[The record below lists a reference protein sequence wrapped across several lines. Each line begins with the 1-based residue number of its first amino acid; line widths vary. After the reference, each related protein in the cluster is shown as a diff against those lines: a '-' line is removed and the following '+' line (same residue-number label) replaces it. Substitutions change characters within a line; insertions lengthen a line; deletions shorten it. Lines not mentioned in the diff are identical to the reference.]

1 MLIPE
6 PRLVGKV
13 EERYELMKILA
24 GQEQF
29 LQDKARTIAERI
41 KATVTTDIEEV
52 AGEDRYLRFD
62 LNGLSLVQGKMELRG
77 DFGQMHRRV
86 LGGHLQHEKLLRAA
100 RWKGMPDDPIAVDA
114 TAGLG
119 EDSFI
124 LAAAGFHVIMCEY
137 NPIIA
142 ALLADALERAQDGPS
157 ISRGGGADDLTGVSV
172 EKRKP
177 AVRYSDS
184 FETEQIENRIR
195 EIANRME
202 LITGN
207 GIDILTSLEK
217 RPNLIYLDPMFP
229 AKQKSG
235 ISTKKLQLFQQL
247 ETPCEAEE
255 ELLRSAF
262 EARSQRIVVKRP
274 IKGEPLAGRRPG
286 YAIECRNVRYD
297 CYLISD
303 AEFS

>member
-1 MLIPE
+1 
-6 PRLVGKV
+6 
-13 EERYELMKILA
+13 MKILA
-24 GQEQF
+24 GREQF
-29 LQDKARTIAERI
+29 LHERASAIAERI
-41 KATVTTDIEEV
+41 QADLITDIEEV

-142 ALLADALERAQDGPS
+142 ALLADALERAQNGPS
-157 ISRGGGADDLTGVSV
+157 LSRGGGVDDLTGVGA
-172 EKRKP
+172 EERKR
-177 AVRYSDS
+177 AGRYSDS
-184 FETEQIENRIR
+184 FESEEIASRIS

-207 GIDILTSLEK
+207 GIDILPTLEK
-217 RPNLIYLDPMFP
+217 HPDLIYLDPMFP

-255 ELLRSAF
+255 ELLKAAF
-262 EARSQRIVVKRP
+262 EARPQRIVVKRP
-274 IKGEPLAGRRPG
+274 IKGKPLAGRKPG

-297 CYLISD
+297 CYLI
-303 AEFS
+303 

>member
-1 MLIPE
+1 M
-6 PRLVGKV
+6 

-24 GQEQF
+24 GQEKF
-29 LQDKARTIAERI
+29 LHDKASAIAERI
-41 KATVTTDIEEV
+41 QADLVTDIEEV

-62 LNGLSLVQGKMELRG
+62 PNGLSLVQGKMELRG

-137 NPIIA
+137 NPVIA
-142 ALLADALERAQDGPS
+142 ALLADALERAQNGS
-157 ISRGGGADDLTGVSV
+157 SLSRSGGANDLTGLRVQETSFV
-172 EKRKP
+172 GRH
-177 AVRYSDS
+177 SDS
-184 FETEQIENRIR
+184 FETEQIESRIR

-202 LITGN
+202 LFTGN
-207 GIDILTSLEK
+207 GIDILASLEK
-217 RPNLIYLDPMFP
+217 RPDLIYLDPMFP

-235 ISTKKLQLFQQL
+235 ISTKKLQLFQKL
-247 ETPCEAEE
+247 ETPCEAED
-255 ELLRSAF
+255 ELMRAAF
-262 EARSQRIVVKRP
+262 EARPQRIVVKRP
-274 IKGEPLAGRRPG
+274 IKGKPLAGRRPA

>member
-1 MLIPE
+1 M
-6 PRLVGKV
+6 

-24 GQEQF
+24 GQEKF
-29 LQDKARTIAERI
+29 LHDKASAIAERI
-41 KATVTTDIEEV
+41 QADLVTDIEEV

-137 NPIIA
+137 NPVIA

-207 GIDILTSLEK
+207 GIDILASLEK
-217 RPNLIYLDPMFP
+217 RPDLIYLDPMFP

-247 ETPCEAEE
+247 ETPCAAEE
-255 ELLRSAF
+255 ELLKAAF
-262 EARSQRIVVKRP
+262 EAGPQRIVVKRP
-274 IKGEPLAGRRPG
+274 IKGKPLAGRRPA

>member
-1 MLIPE
+1 M
-6 PRLVGKV
+6 

-24 GQEQF
+24 GQEKF
-29 LQDKARTIAERI
+29 LHDKASAIAERI
-41 KATVTTDIEEV
+41 QADLVTDIEEV

-62 LNGLSLVQGKMELRG
+62 PNGLSLVQGKMELRG

-137 NPIIA
+137 NPVIA
-142 ALLADALERAQDGPS
+142 ALLADALERAQNGS
-157 ISRGGGADDLTGVSV
+157 SLSRSGGANDLTGLRVQETSFV
-172 EKRKP
+172 GRH
-177 AVRYSDS
+177 SDS
-184 FETEQIENRIR
+184 FETEQIESGIR

-202 LITGN
+202 LFTGN
-207 GIDILTSLEK
+207 GIDILASLEK
-217 RPNLIYLDPMFP
+217 RPDLIYLDPMFP

-235 ISTKKLQLFQQL
+235 ISTKKLQLFQKL

-255 ELLRSAF
+255 ELLKAAF
-262 EARSQRIVVKRP
+262 EAGPQRIVVKRP
-274 IKGEPLAGRRPG
+274 IKGEPLAGRRPA

>member
-1 MLIPE
+1 M
-6 PRLVGKV
+6 

-52 AGEDRYLRFD
+52 AGEDRYLRYD

-137 NPIIA
+137 NPVIA

-207 GIDILTSLEK
+207 GIDILASLEK
-217 RPNLIYLDPMFP
+217 RPDLIYLDPMFP

-247 ETPCEAEE
+247 ETPCAAEE
-255 ELLRSAF
+255 ELLKAAF
-262 EARSQRIVVKRP
+262 EAGPQRIVVKRP
-274 IKGEPLAGRRPG
+274 IKGKPLAGRRPG

>member
-1 MLIPE
+1 M
-6 PRLVGKV
+6 

-24 GQEQF
+24 GQEKF
-29 LQDKARTIAERI
+29 LHDKASAIAERI
-41 KATVTTDIEEV
+41 QADLVTDPEEV

-124 LAAAGFHVIMCEY
+124 LAAVIMCEY
-137 NPIIA
+137 NPVIA
-142 ALLADALERAQDGPS
+142 ALLADALERAQNGPS

-172 EKRKP
+172 EERKHGG
-177 AVRYSDS
+177 RYSDS
-184 FETEQIENRIR
+184 FETEQIESGIR

-207 GIDILTSLEK
+207 GIDILASLEK
-217 RPNLIYLDPMFP
+217 RPDLIYLDPMFP

-247 ETPCEAEE
+247 ETPCAAEE
-255 ELLRSAF
+255 ELLKAAF
-262 EARSQRIVVKRP
+262 EAGPQRIVVKRP
-274 IKGEPLAGRRPG
+274 IKGKPLAGRRPA

>member
-1 MLIPE
+1 M
-6 PRLVGKV
+6 K
-13 EERYELMKILA
+13 LMKILA
-24 GQEQF
+24 GQEPF
-29 LQDKARTIAERI
+29 LHDKASAIAERI
-41 KATVTTDIEEV
+41 QADLVTDIEEV

-100 RWKGMPDDPIAVDA
+100 RWKGMPDEPLAVDA

-137 NPIIA
+137 NPVIA
-142 ALLADALERAQDGPS
+142 ALLADALERVQNGPS
-157 ISRGGGADDLTGVSV
+157 LGRGGEADDLTGVSA
-172 EKRKP
+172 EERKLSG
-177 AVRYSDS
+177 RYSDS
-184 FETEQIENRIR
+184 FETEEIEFRIR

-202 LITGN
+202 LFTGN
-207 GIDILTSLEK
+207 GIDILASLEK
-217 RPNLIYLDPMFP
+217 RPDLIYLDPMFP

-255 ELLRSAF
+255 ELLRAAF
-262 EARSQRIVVKRP
+262 EARPQRIMVKRP
-274 IKGEPLAGRRPG
+274 IKGKPLAGRRPN

-297 CYLISD
+297 CYLI
-303 AEFS
+303 

>member
-137 NPIIA
+137 NPVIA

-177 AVRYSDS
+177 AV
-184 FETEQIENRIR
+184 F
-195 EIANRME
+195 
-202 LITGN
+202 L
-207 GIDILTSLEK
+207 
-217 RPNLIYLDPMFP
+217 
-229 AKQKSG
+229 
-235 ISTKKLQLFQQL
+235 
-247 ETPCEAEE
+247 
-255 ELLRSAF
+255 
-262 EARSQRIVVKRP
+262 
-274 IKGEPLAGRRPG
+274 
-286 YAIECRNVRYD
+286 
-297 CYLISD
+297 
-303 AEFS
+303 

>member
-1 MLIPE
+1 MLAE
-6 PRLVGKV
+6 WKRGM
-13 EERYELMKILA
+13 ELMKILA
-24 GQEQF
+24 GREQF
-29 LQDKARTIAERI
+29 LHERASAIAERI
-41 KATVTTDIEEV
+41 QADLVTDIEEV

-62 LNGLSLVQGKMELRG
+62 PNGLSLVQGKMELRG

-137 NPIIA
+137 NPVIA
-142 ALLADALERAQDGPS
+142 ALLADALERAQNGPS

-172 EKRKP
+172 EERKHGG
-177 AVRYSDS
+177 RYSDS
-184 FETEQIENRIR
+184 FETEQIESGIR

-202 LITGN
+202 LIMGN
-207 GIDILTSLEK
+207 GIDILASLEK
-217 RPNLIYLDPMFP
+217 RPDLIYLDPMFP

-247 ETPCEAEE
+247 ETPCAAEE
-255 ELLRSAF
+255 ELLKAAF
-262 EARSQRIVVKRP
+262 EAGPQRIVVKRP
-274 IKGEPLAGRRPG
+274 IKGKPLAGRRP
-286 YAIECRNVRYD
+286 AHTIECRNVRYD

>member
-137 NPIIA
+137 NPVIA
-142 ALLADALERAQDGPS
+142 ALLADALERAQNGAS
-157 ISRGGGADDLTGVSV
+157 LRRGGRTDDLTGVSV

-217 RPNLIYLDPMFP
+217 RPDLIYLEPMFP

-235 ISTKKLQLFQQL
+235 ISTKKLQLFQKL
-247 ETPCEAEE
+247 ETPCAAEE
-255 ELLRSAF
+255 ELLRAAF
-262 EARSQRIVVKRP
+262 EARPQRIVVKRP

-297 CYLISD
+297 CYLL
-303 AEFS
+303 